1 MLLNHSP
8 RAYGLILCAFNM
20 AVNLPEDDRPITGP
34 TTVNNTP
41 VSSSGSGSIA
51 AFLDLLSQYHCD

>member
-20 AVNLPEDDRPITGP
+20 AVNLPADDRPNAGP
-34 TTVNNTP
+34 TTVNTS